1 MISIPGYE
9 VGGILLSE
17 EEIAARVA
25 ELGQRITQDYAGE
38 KLLVIGILKG
48 AFVFM
53 SDLIRQ
59 IDLDLETDFMAAS
72 SYGSGTESSGE
83 VRITKEPGVDLAGR
97 HVLLVEDIVDSGITL
112 KYLKDTYFADRD
124 IRSVKICA
132 LLDKPA
138 RRKADITPDYKG
150 FTVDDRFIVGY
161 GLDYAQ
167 KYRNLPYITYLAES
181 DKMMD

>member
-83 VRITKEPGVDLAGR
+83 VRITKEPGVDLAGVTCCWWKTSWIP
-97 HVLLVEDIVDSGITL
+97 VL
-112 KYLKDTYFADRD
+112 R
-124 IRSVKICA
+124 
-132 LLDKPA
+132 
-138 RRKADITPDYKG
+138 
-150 FTVDDRFIVGY
+150 
-161 GLDYAQ
+161 
-167 KYRNLPYITYLAES
+167 
-181 DKMMD
+181 

>member
-53 SDLIRQ
+53 
-59 IDLDLETDFMAAS
+59 
-72 SYGSGTESSGE
+72 
-83 VRITKEPGVDLAGR
+83 
-97 HVLLVEDIVDSGITL
+97 
-112 KYLKDTYFADRD
+112 
-124 IRSVKICA
+124 
-132 LLDKPA
+132 
-138 RRKADITPDYKG
+138 
-150 FTVDDRFIVGY
+150 
-161 GLDYAQ
+161 
-167 KYRNLPYITYLAES
+167 
-181 DKMMD
+181 